1 MITIVERNFD
11 IFQHRPISLRLKG
24 SSRCSKTFHC
34 VPRSI
39 LKFLSQSLELKI
51 TTKTQ
56 FHATLITAG
65 VLVDAKR
72 GGCQNN
78 QGYRWRWLP
87 GWQQEIWSLCHM
99 FGSLCHLPNC
109 HTASCLCH
117 KNVVFVLSSGDRQ
130 HHTADTARGW
140 GLGWCD
146 KNRSLQPSLPT
157 GFQNTI
163 FKIRNSVKW
172 ALELWTPYFELSL
185 YHQSISPCHDNT
197 SPVWDEVGTHVKHHF
212 G

>member
-1 MITIVERNFD
+1 MQDNAIACNTMQYPAIPCIINN
-11 IFQHRPISLRLKG
+11 
-24 SSRCSKTFHC
+24 CW
-34 VPRSI
+34 RS
-39 LKFLSQSLELKI
+39 
-51 TTKTQ
+51 
-56 FHATLITAG
+56 G
-65 VLVDAKR
+65 P
-72 GGCQNN
+72 
-78 QGYRWRWLP
+78 LP
-87 GWQQEIWSLCHM
+87 CGQYNGH
-99 FGSLCHLPNC
+99 FYLPNC
-109 HTASCLCH
+109 RTASCLCH